1 MGESILIVEDDGVF
15 GAELEV
21 ALSKAGYATRRSATV
36 PEARQA
42 WGEARADLCLVDI
55 VMPGPSGKV
64 FCREISE
71 RSDASI
77 IVMSSLSD
85 EETVVALLDIGAD
98 DYLIKPF
105 SMHEMQARMRA
116 VLRRRS
122 TLRSTDTLNHATT
135 RIRAWTFDL
144 QLRRLSS
151 QEGLTVPLT
160 QSEAS
165 VLRFLSQSPGIV
177 FSREDILAVARS
189 RQYSGKD
196 DRAVDTLI
204 KRLRRK
210 IEANPADPKHILT
223 EWGKGYRFES

>member
-1 MGESILIVEDDGVF
+1 MGATILIVDDDVAL
-15 GAELEV
+15 GAEVED
-21 ALSKAGYATRRSATV
+21 ALVRAGYATRRALDV
-36 PEARQA
+36 PDARRT
-42 WGEARADLCLVDI
+42 WSELRADLCIVDI

-64 FCREISE
+64 FCREIRE
-71 RSDASI
+71 RSDAAI

-85 EETVVALLDIGAD
+85 EDTIIALLDIGAD

-105 SMHEMQARMRA
+105 SMPELKARIRA

-122 TLRSTDTLNHATT
+122 LADGADAVTHATKQ
-135 RIRAWTFDL
+135 IGEWTFDL
-144 QLRRLSS
+144 QLRRLSKPD
-151 QEGLTVPLT
+151 GLTVPLT

-165 VLRFLSQSPGIV
+165 VLRFLSQSPGII
-177 FSREDILAVARS
+177 FSREDILAVGRS

-210 IEANPADPKHILT
+210 VEVNPADPRHILT
-223 EWGKGYRFES
+223 EWGKGYRFEI